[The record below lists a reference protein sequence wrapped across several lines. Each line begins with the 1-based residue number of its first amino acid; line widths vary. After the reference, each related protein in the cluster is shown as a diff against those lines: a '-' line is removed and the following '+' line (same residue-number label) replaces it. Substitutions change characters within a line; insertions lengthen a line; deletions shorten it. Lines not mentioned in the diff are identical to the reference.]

1 MAFQQPG
8 FVIFISNK
16 ICLNWLAGVSG
27 PILRCKCDS
36 GKPLLGDRAEVKKLY
51 QLHLQY
57 MMWDKQAKVKGYFE
71 STKWSIFGRYSH
83 SEAVGL
89 MFPLSLE
96 SSVESPQLNSMQ
108 KPCLLLSHRKSF
120 LIIGAPGT
128 LPWNFDLTFLC
139 WLPLGN
145 YSIWWLNFKDFPSMH
160 MIVSRY
166 FGAHSVQP
174 HLRILRIPF
183 SSLHKYSCL

>member
-1 MAFQQPG
+1 MVFQQPG

-128 LPWNFDLTFLC
+128 LPWNVNNTISKFRSYLSL
-139 WLPLGN
+139 LASLRK
-145 YSIWWLNFKDFPSMH
+145 LFKM
-160 MIVSRY
+160 MIE
-166 FGAHSVQP
+166 FQG
-174 HLRILRIPF
+174 F
-183 SSLHKYSCL
+183 SFNAYDRVKIFWCTQCSTTS